1 MDTDLAELM
10 TAVARVEE
18 GVKGCRSDIQKSHE
32 VNVKRLDNHGGRV
45 ASLER
50 TRAKQVGAGK
60 VFAGLSAA
68 VAAILGYLKLG
79 S

>member
-1 MDTDLAELM
+1 MAADLAELM

-18 GVKGCRSDIQKSHE
+18 GVKGCRSDIQENHAESI
-32 VNVKRLDNHGGRV
+32 KRLDNHSDRV

-60 VFAGLSAA
+60 VVAWVTAPLAA
-68 VAAILGYLKLG
+68 VLGYLKLG
-79 S
+79 G

>member
-18 GVKGCRSDIQKSHE
+18 GVKGCRSDIQENHAESI
-32 VNVKRLDNHGGRV
+32 KRLDNHGERV
-45 ASLER
+45 TSLER

-60 VFAGLSAA
+60 VVAWLTAPI
-68 VAAILGYLKLG
+68 AAILGYLKLG